1 MPTLAKRLVFVLLI
15 VLLLFALNQYMS
27 EDGLFGFGV
36 PPYYAR
42 VIMLTGINVILAVSL
57 NLITGFTGQFS
68 IGHAGFMAVGAYSS
82 AYLTVYYA
90 GAWERSLAAL
100 TGATLAHVLIFVL
113 AILVGSIVAAI
124 AGLIVGIPSLRLR
137 GDYLAIVTLGF
148 AEIIRIV
155 ILNIDQVGGATG
167 FTVPAYTNFLW
178 VGSFAIITIIIVY
191 NIVHSDIG
199 RALVSIREDELA
211 AEAMGINT
219 TYYKVLAFVISS
231 ALAGMGGVLFGHYT
245 SFLSTNDFQ
254 FIRSFEII
262 IMIVLGGMG
271 SLTGAVLGA
280 IIMTFLPELLRTL
293 GPRLESLLSSI
304 VGADNIPVPV
314 HNFLLQLANYRLV
327 IFAALLIIIMLTR
340 PQGLLGTRE
349 FSLSWLKRRSRSP
362 EGGKTVGSAGTPVAD
377 ESGTGDRNN
386 EMENR

>member
-1 MPTLAKRLVFVLLI
+1 MPVLVKRLLAALVI
-15 VLLLFALNQYMS
+15 VLLLIAMNSYMS
-27 EDGLFGFGV
+27 EAGLFGFGV

-42 VIMLTGINVILAVSL
+42 VIMLAGINIILAVSL

-90 GAWERSLAAL
+90 QAWERSL
-100 TGATLAHVLIFVL
+100 GGIVGGSVAHALIFLL
-113 AILVGSIVAAI
+113 AILVGAIVAAV

-155 ILNIDQVGGATG
+155 ILNIDKVGGATG
-167 FTVPAYTNFLW
+167 FTVPGYTNFLW
-178 VGSFAIITIIIVY
+178 VGAFATITIVVVY

-199 RALVSIREDELA
+199 RALISIREDELA

-219 TYYKVLAFVISS
+219 THYKVLAFVISS
-231 ALAGMGGVLFGHYT
+231 ALAGMAGVLFGHYT

-271 SLTGAVLGA
+271 SLTGAVFGA
-280 IIMTFLPELLRTL
+280 IVITIMPELLRQL
-293 GPRLESLLSSI
+293 PGDLSR
-304 VGADNIPVPV
+304 
-314 HNFLLQLANYRLV
+314 YRLV
-327 IFAALLIIIMLTR
+327 VYSALLILIMLTR
-340 PQGLLGTRE
+340 PQGILGTRE
-349 FSLSWLKRRSRSP
+349 FGLSWLKRARRRP
-362 EGGKTVGSAGTPVAD
+362 EGDKPVGTSGVPIAEQEPPSAI
-377 ESGTGDRNN
+377 DRAKEVKNQ
-386 EMENR
+386 

>member
-1 MPTLAKRLVFVLLI
+1 
-15 VLLLFALNQYMS
+15 
-27 EDGLFGFGV
+27 
-36 PPYYAR
+36 
-42 VIMLTGINVILAVSL
+42 
-57 NLITGFTGQFS
+57 
-68 IGHAGFMAVGAYSS
+68 VGASF
-82 AYLTVYYA
+82 
-90 GAWERSLAAL
+90 
-100 TGATLAHVLIFVL
+100 AHVLIFLL
-113 AILVGSIVAAI
+113 AILVGSIVAAL

-155 ILNIDQVGGATG
+155 ILNIDKVGGATG
-167 FTVPAYTNFLW
+167 FTVPGYANFLW
-178 VGSFAIITIIIVY
+178 VYAFAIITIVVVY

-219 TYYKVLAFVISS
+219 TRYKVLAFVISS
-231 ALAGMGGVLFGHYT
+231 ALAGMAGVLAAHYL

-280 IIMTFLPELLRTL
+280 IIITFLPELLRTL
-293 GPRLESLLSSI
+293 GPKLESLLGLI
-304 VGADNIPVPV
+304 IGANNIPASV
-314 HNFLLQLANYRLV
+314 HNFLNQLANYRLV
-327 IFAALLIIIMLTR
+327 IFAALLILIMLTR
-340 PQGLLGTRE
+340 PQGILGTRE
-349 FSLSWLKRRSRSP
+349 FSLSWLKRAQRRP
-362 EGGKTVGSAGTPVAD
+362 EGDKPVG
-377 ESGTGDRNN
+377 ESGVSIAEQGPPSAIDRTK

>member
-1 MPTLAKRLVFVLLI
+1 MPVLVKRLLAALVI
-15 VLLLFALNQYMS
+15 VLLLIALNAYMS
-27 EDGLFGFGV
+27 EAGLFGFGV

-42 VIMLTGINVILAVSL
+42 VIMLAGINIILAVSL

-90 GAWERSLAAL
+90 QAWERSL
-100 TGATLAHVLIFVL
+100 GAIVGGSLAHALIFLL
-113 AILVGSIVAAI
+113 AILVGAIVAAV

-155 ILNIDQVGGATG
+155 ILNIDKVGGATG

-178 VGSFAIITIIIVY
+178 VGTFVVITIVIVY

-219 TYYKVLAFVISS
+219 THYKVLAFVISS
-231 ALAGMGGVLFGHYT
+231 ALAGMAGVLFGHYT

-271 SLTGAVLGA
+271 SLTGSVFGA
-280 IIMTFLPELLRTL
+280 IVITIMPELLRQL
-293 GPRLESLLSSI
+293 PGDLSR
-304 VGADNIPVPV
+304 
-314 HNFLLQLANYRLV
+314 YRLV
-327 IFAALLIIIMLTR
+327 VYSALLILIMLTR
-340 PQGLLGTRE
+340 PQGILGTRE
-349 FSLSWLKRRSRSP
+349 FGLSWLKRARRRP
-362 EGGKTVGSAGTPVAD
+362 EGDKPV
-377 ESGTGDRNN
+377 GTGGVPIAEQESPSAIDRAKEAKNQ
-386 EMENR
+386 